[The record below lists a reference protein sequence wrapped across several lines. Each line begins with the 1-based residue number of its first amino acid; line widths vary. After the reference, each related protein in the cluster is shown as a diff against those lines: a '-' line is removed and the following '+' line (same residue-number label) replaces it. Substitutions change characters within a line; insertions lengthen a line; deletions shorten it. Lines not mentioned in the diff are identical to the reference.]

1 MIYKDIEVSLLNLV
15 AKEGCPRSFIFYG
28 KNFLEI
34 EKISKRMCLSILG
47 SDSFNLRD
55 MVEFKTSKKIFSVD
69 DIRELNIEIS
79 KKPEICDNKV
89 VLIYD
94 SQKMS
99 VEAQNAFLKT
109 LENCYHNVF
118 IIMLCKDLNNI
129 LSTIKSRCLV
139 FKFKTMNFNE
149 FSSHFIDDNLSE
161 NILKDLYIQTKGDV
175 YKSKCLLNHEGLYEV
190 YNYILDVIEYIASG
204 DLIDIFK
211 VVEQIENYKND
222 IDIFI
227 NGFFEIIRD
236 LIIYNSTLN
245 DEFIDNRLFKN
256 RILEIHNNVSKNIL
270 NKLILELNSFKNR
283 IDTNLNLENSYK
295 IMILKV
301 KEV

>member
-1 MIYKDIEVSLLNLV
+1 MVYENIEVSLLNLV
-15 AKEGCPRSFIFYG
+15 SKQGCPKSFIFYG

-34 EKISKRMCLSILG
+34 EKISKRMCLNILG
-47 SDSFNLRD
+47 KDSLNLRD

-79 KKPEICDNKV
+79 KKPEICNNKV

-94 SQKMS
+94 SEKMS

-109 LENCYHNVF
+109 LENSYENVF
-118 IIMLCKDLNNI
+118 IIMLCKNINNI
-129 LSTIKSRCLV
+129 LNTIISRCLV
-139 FKFKTMNFNE
+139 FKFKTMDFNE
-149 FSSHFIDDNLSE
+149 FSSHFISDNLNE

-175 YKSKCLLNHEGLYEV
+175 YKSKCFLNQEQLYNL
-190 YNYILDVIEYIASG
+190 YNYILDVIEYIVFG
-204 DLIDIFK
+204 NLIDVFEI
-211 VVEQIENYKND
+211 VENIQNYKND
-222 IDIFI
+222 IDILI

-236 LIIYNSTLN
+236 LIIYKTTLN
-245 DEFIDNRLFKN
+245 IESIEN
-256 RILEIHNNVSKNIL
+256 RIFKDRIIEIHNKVSKSIL
-270 NKLILELNSFKNR
+270 NKLILELNIFKNR
-283 IDTNLNLENSYK
+283 IHTNLNLENSYK